1 MIIKKSII
9 FVARNKYLHLFLGAM
24 TILAGFTEIW
34 DTIREDFI
42 SGNIRGHHGVIFIG
56 VIHFFRALAEF
67 VEASDFLKEGI
78 E

>member
-9 FVARNKYLHLFLGAM
+9 FVARNKYLHLFLGVM
-24 TILAGFTEIW
+24 IMLAEFTEIW
-34 DTIREDFI
+34 DTIHEDFI

-56 VIHFFRALAEF
+56 VIHFSRALAEF
-67 VEASDFLKEGI
+67 VKASNFLKEGI